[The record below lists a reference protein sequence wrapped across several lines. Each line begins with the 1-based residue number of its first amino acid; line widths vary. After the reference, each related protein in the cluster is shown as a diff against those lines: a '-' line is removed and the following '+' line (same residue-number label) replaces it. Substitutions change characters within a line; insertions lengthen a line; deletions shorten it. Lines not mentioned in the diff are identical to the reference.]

1 MFNLVLET
9 FGLYSRKTLELLTHS
24 ELPWIET
31 RVGIPD
37 NYPSSECISKEL
49 ISTYFSKLNTTYN
62 FHTKE
67 EINKYIRMCLLITFS
82 SI

>member
-9 FGLYSRKTLELLTHS
+9 FGLYSGKTLELLTHP

-49 ISTYFSKLNTTYN
+49 ISTYQLKERNRRVVQKLRHLFFY
-62 FHTKE
+62 HPKAPA
-67 EINKYIRMCLLITFS
+67 Y
-82 SI
+82 